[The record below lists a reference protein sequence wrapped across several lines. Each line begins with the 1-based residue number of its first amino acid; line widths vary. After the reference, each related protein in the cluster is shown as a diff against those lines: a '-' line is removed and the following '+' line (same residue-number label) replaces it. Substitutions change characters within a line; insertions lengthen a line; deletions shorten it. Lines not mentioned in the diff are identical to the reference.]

1 MPQVAVLG
9 TGRVGQ
15 AIAGRAAEVGYDV
28 TVGARRADSE
38 SLRVFADR
46 ERIATGSFA
55 DAVAAAPLVVN
66 ATNGNVSLEALAMVG
81 PDALHGKVLLDLANE
96 LKPPADGGFPEPVA
110 SSTNSLGRRIQQSYP
125 ELRVVKSLNTMNNQ
139 VMIHP
144 EIVPGD
150 HVVFLSGDDAAAKEA
165 VRELLRAFGWREVQF
180 LDLGGI
186 ETAAASE
193 MTMAIWIRVV
203 MARGS
208 NAAPFNWAINSAG

>member
-28 TVGARRADSE
+28 TVGARSADSE

-55 DAVAAAPLVVN
+55 DAVAAAPLMVN

-96 LKPPADGGFPEPVA
+96 LKPPRMAGSRNRSRPPPTRWAAG
-110 SSTNSLGRRIQQSYP
+110 SSSRTPSC
-125 ELRVVKSLNTMNNQ
+125 
-139 VMIHP
+139 
-144 EIVPGD
+144 
-150 HVVFLSGDDAAAKEA
+150 
-165 VRELLRAFGWREVQF
+165 
-180 LDLGGI
+180 
-186 ETAAASE
+186 
-193 MTMAIWIRVV
+193 
-203 MARGS
+203 GS
-208 NAAPFNWAINSAG
+208 SSP

>member
-28 TVGARRADSE
+28 TVGARSAESE

-46 ERIATGSFA
+46 ERITTGAFT

-81 PDALHGKVLLDLANE
+81 ADVLRGKVLLDLANE
-96 LKPPADGGFPEPVA
+96 LQPAAGGGFPEPVA
-110 SSTNSLGRRIQQSYP
+110 TSTNSLGRRIQEAYP
-125 ELRVVKSLNTMNNQ
+125 ELRVVKALNTMNNQ

-150 HVVFLSGDDAAAKEA
+150 HLVFLSGDDEAAKES
-165 VRELLRAFGWREVQF
+165 VRELLRAFGWREVQL

-193 MTMAIWIRVV
+193 MMMAVWIRIV

-208 NAAPFNWAINSAG
+208 DAAPFNWAINSAD